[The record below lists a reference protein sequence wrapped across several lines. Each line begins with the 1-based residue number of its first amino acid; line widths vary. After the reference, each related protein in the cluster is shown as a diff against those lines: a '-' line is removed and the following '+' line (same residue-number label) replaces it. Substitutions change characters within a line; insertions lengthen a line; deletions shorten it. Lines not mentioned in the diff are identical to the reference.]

1 MVLARFPRSY
11 PADIHLRHRPS
22 PPSIPASHVPILLL
36 RLRELPHELPH
47 PLHLQHLQLQH
58 LQLQHLG
65 SMVVTALCAPAAAE
79 GANGAAKVL
88 LPAAAPTSPAFCV
101 SKALLRGSTFFLMK
115 RWRETVMGSE
125 AGAPAAAAAAADASG
140 G

>member
-1 MVLARFPRSY
+1 MVLARFSRSY

-65 SMVVTALCAPAAAE
+65 SMVVTALCAPAVRAA
-79 GANGAAKVL
+79 GRRFGRANGAV
-88 LPAAAPTSPAFCV
+88 PIAPTVCPGLDS
-101 SKALLRGSTFFLMK
+101 
-115 RWRETVMGSE
+115 RWDTCRL
-125 AGAPAAAAAAADASG
+125 G
-140 G
+140 GT